1 MNRLAALTT
10 GRTFLPLFVI
20 YPILA
25 IGFLSA
31 YPSDSE
37 AKHNQKQKATADSR
51 FGILPDGDQFTN
63 DSRSDSF
70 NLRDRRNK
78 HDQRR
83 HFGKF
88 NSQGYQGKRVPQGY
102 HGKRVRQGY
111 QGKRV
116 GQGYRVDGYSRRRS
130 AQLRW
135 RRSSPPPNRD
145 PYARRSSTVWKR
157 SPSAKSRTKSLSP
170 SSFGAV
176 TEPNFNGSL
185 ITPNFGSAAT
195 NKHSNPS
202 GSYGNIFGATRK
214 KPSKR
219 SSSYSPFKSYNS
231 NPYGNSKENP
241 HMGDAGTFS
250 ETPAWPNYSLI
261 DPGWPENN

>member
-10 GRTFLPLFVI
+10 SRTFLPLFLI

-51 FGILPDGDQFTN
+51 LGRRCDGDPFTN
-63 DSRSDSF
+63 DSRLDNF
-70 NLRDRRNK
+70 NLRGRRNK
-78 HDQRR
+78 HDRWK

-102 HGKRVRQGY
+102 QGKRVPQGYQGKRVRQGY
-111 QGKRV
+111 Q
-116 GQGYRVDGYSRRRS
+116 VDGHSPRRHV
-130 AQLRW
+130 QLRW
-135 RRSSPPPNRD
+135 RRSSPPPKRD

-170 SSFGAV
+170 SSFGSV
-176 TEPNFNGSL
+176 TQPNFNGSL

-195 NKHSNPS
+195 NKHSNPY
-202 GSYGNIFGATRK
+202 GSYGNIFGATPK
-214 KPSKR
+214 KPRKR
-219 SSSYSPFKSYNS
+219 GSSYSPFKSYRS
-231 NPYGNSKENP
+231 NPYGNSNENSHKE
-241 HMGDAGTFS
+241 DAGTFS

-261 DPGWPENN
+261 PTGWPENN